1 VVEHSGSSGGYRA
14 MLIRF
19 PDQHTSFA
27 MLCNRSTANTTVL
40 AQRMADVVLRGSLGA
55 AAPRASTAGEESAG
69 ARPKGAPRPRE
80 APVIAGRYASP
91 ELGGA
96 VWEVVADSSSGA
108 LQLRRPRA
116 PDAPLVPLQAALTYN
131 AGEEVTLTF
140 DAPAR
145 GRAGGFRMDGN
156 RVTNIRFE
164 RLAP

>member
-1 VVEHSGSSGGYRA
+1 
-14 MLIRF
+14 MLTRF

-27 MLCNRSTANTTVL
+27 MLCNRSTVNTTLL
-40 AQRMADVVLRGSLGA
+40 AQRMADVVLRGSLGPA
-55 AAPRASTAGEESAG
+55 TPRASTAGEESAA
-69 ARPKGAPRPRE
+69 ARTTGAPRPRE
-80 APVIAGRYASP
+80 APAILGRYASP

-116 PDAPLVPLQAALTYN
+116 PDAALVPLEAALTYS
-131 AGEEVTLTF
+131 AGEGVTLTF